1 MLSNNYL
8 KKLYKFN
15 KLITITNKP
24 WIISLCFHNKIFK
37 DFHKKYL
44 TNMIFY
50 NNSYYK
56 ILNNNDIIKYKKNL
70 DYDKIIIYNKNII
83 QLEIFKLLYF
93 KISNID
99 LINLILNQYQKII
112 IKKKILVIHD
122 KNNHLNW
129 KTIIKDYINCK
140 KIIKSNINNIQTT
153 VITCL

>member
-8 KKLYKFN
+8 KKLYKSN

-24 WIISLCFHNKIFK
+24 WIISLCFDNKIFK

-44 TNMIFY
+44 TNMIHY

-56 ILNNNDIIKYKKNL
+56 ILKNNDIIKYKKKL

-83 QLEIFKLLYF
+83 QLEIFKLLYL

-99 LINLILNQYQKII
+99 LINLILNQYHKII
-112 IKKKILVIHD
+112 IKKKILIIHD
-122 KNNHLNW
+122 KNNNLNW
-129 KTIIKDYINCK
+129 KTIIKDYINFK

-153 VITCL
+153 VFQCL